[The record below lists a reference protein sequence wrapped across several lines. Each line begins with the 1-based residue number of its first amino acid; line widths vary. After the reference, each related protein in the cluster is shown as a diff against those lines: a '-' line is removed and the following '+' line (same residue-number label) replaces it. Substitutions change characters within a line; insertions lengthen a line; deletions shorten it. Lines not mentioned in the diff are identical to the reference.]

1 MAYLGIFLFIFFYK
15 DIDVKI
21 VLWLDLGFRMTLLV
35 VYLITVVSL
44 QGKLKH
50 FMASEMQGEIK
61 SIKV

>member
-1 MAYLGIFLFIFFYK
+1 MVYLGIFLFIFFYK

-35 VYLITVVSL
+35 VYLITMVSL
-44 QGKLKH
+44 QGKLKY

>member
-1 MAYLGIFLFIFFYK
+1 MVYLGIFLFIFFYK

-44 QGKLKH
+44 QGKFKY
-50 FMASEMQGEIK
+50 FMSSEMQGEIK
-61 SIKV
+61 SVKV